1 MALTDGT
8 EKVKTIG
15 LTGGIGTGKT
25 EVSRI
30 LRDLGAEVI
39 SADDVAHETYE
50 PNTRGWTEIVHEFGP
65 GVLTAGGAID
75 RAKLGSVVFADRARL
90 DRLNA
95 IVHPRTRELV
105 EERVRRLGAAGRQT
119 VVVEVPLLVEAMAQD
134 GKWASLIDEV
144 WVTTS
149 AEDLVVE
156 RLMGRGGLDEAAIR
170 ARVGSQVPQ
179 SERLAYADVVI
190 ENTGSLGEL
199 RERVVAAWNERASKG

>member
-1 MALTDGT
+1 MTDGT
-8 EKVKTIG
+8 EDLKTIG

-30 LRDLGAEVI
+30 LGGLGAEVI

-50 PNTRGWTEIVHEFGP
+50 PSTQGWTDIVREFGP
-65 GVLTAGGAID
+65 GVLTAGGDID
-75 RAKLGSVVFADRARL
+75 RARLGSVVFADRARL

-105 EERVRRLGAAGRQT
+105 EERVRRLGAAGRRT
-119 VVVEVPLLVEAMAQD
+119 VVIEVPLLVEAMAGD

-156 RLMGRGGLDEAAIR
+156 RLKGRRGLDEAAIR
-170 ARVGSQVPQ
+170 ARVRSQPSQ
-179 SERLAYADVVI
+179 DERLAHADVVI
-190 ENTGSLGEL
+190 ENTGSLEEL
-199 RERVVAAWNERASKG
+199 RERVVAAWNTRASKGQA